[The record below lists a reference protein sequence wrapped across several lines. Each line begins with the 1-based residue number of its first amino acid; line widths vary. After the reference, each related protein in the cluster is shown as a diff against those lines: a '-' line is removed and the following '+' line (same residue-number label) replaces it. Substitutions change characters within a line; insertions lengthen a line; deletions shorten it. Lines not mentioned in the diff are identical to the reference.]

1 MCHFLEKVLK
11 RNHNI
16 SFREIKSVYVTTV
29 LLRQFCTVSVL
40 GLDRFQPSK
49 PSQIWIFLMEKLILS
64 VNCYT
69 FPFEFIPRLLFFHDC
84 VLYNISMNKPL
95 MVQLYLSS
103 RTIFLYFL
111 SRCWCTKISFNLR
124 RIKDPKSEPKILFYE
139 KYLLSVILI
148 LICTCS
154 FLVFQL

>member
-1 MCHFLEKVLK
+1 
-11 RNHNI
+11 
-16 SFREIKSVYVTTV
+16 
-29 LLRQFCTVSVL
+29 
-40 GLDRFQPSK
+40 
-49 PSQIWIFLMEKLILS
+49 MEKLILS

-84 VLYNISMNKPL
+84 VLYKISMNKPL

-111 SRCWCTKISFNLR
+111 SRCCCTKISFNLR
-124 RIKDPKSEPKILFYE
+124 RTKSEPKILFYE

-154 FLVFQL
+154 FLVFQLQQFYGLCSLLEHIKCLNLKENLLNMILMLSQSWTE